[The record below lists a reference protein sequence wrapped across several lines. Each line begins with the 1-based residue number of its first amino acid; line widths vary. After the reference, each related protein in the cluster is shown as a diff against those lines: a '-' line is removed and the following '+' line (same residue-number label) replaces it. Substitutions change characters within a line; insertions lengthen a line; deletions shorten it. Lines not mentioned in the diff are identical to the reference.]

1 VLNKDA
7 GKPIKLAVQPEGAGR
22 IIAEYS
28 SDTTLSNIIQ
38 SIELK
43 GHSGKKKSDNEIA
56 VVVYMRKEIAGSDLD
71 QTTLKSLGL
80 SGGMNAA
87 LRYFFKQPEVLHEQA
102 SVFTAAPSTSSKVEE
117 KVHRPM
123 RKNNEV
129 TLSDILPKRIDD
141 EHSPIEIDKTERSKD
156 EAPDREPSTS
166 KEKIS
171 NVTVSSNNTR
181 SQNEPTSNLVPESI
195 KAKDANE
202 IVVQKSTISEPE
214 IIHYIDSFIP
224 EPLRKQRNAII
235 FRIEDRVSIS
245 QKEENISDDFFELNI
260 NDIKLLHAENVKNAK
275 EVEEGGQLMTRQLRE
290 SQAIGNKLNLMN
302 KYKKCII
309 RIQFPPPD
317 RLVLQGTF
325 TITETI
331 GDVIRF
337 VDNFI
342 QNKDA
347 TMHLFT
353 TPPKKILDPN
363 ASLIDENCFPSAV
376 LHFGQ
381 EGVTAEE
388 EQNASQ
394 LRYLKPVLLASL
406 SNSVGVERSLI
417 DCGIRRNVK
426 ERNPTSNE
434 NVTCSKPSDSTSTK
448 EAKHQS
454 IKNGNGIKRT
464 GSDNSSQGLKP
475 DTKVPKWFKP
485 GKPTAP

>member
-1 VLNKDA
+1 
-7 GKPIKLAVQPEGAGR
+7 
-22 IIAEYS
+22 
-28 SDTTLSNIIQ
+28 
-38 SIELK
+38 
-43 GHSGKKKSDNEIA
+43 
-56 VVVYMRKEIAGSDLD
+56 MRKEIAGSDLD

-141 EHSPIEIDKTERSKD
+141 DHSPIEIDKTERSKD
-156 EAPDREPSTS
+156 EAPDREPSTLKDKS
-166 KEKIS
+166 S

-202 IVVQKSTISEPE
+202 ILVQKSTISEPE

-275 EVEEGGQLMTRQLRE
+275 VEEGGQLMTRQLRE

-342 QNKDA
+342 Q
-347 TMHLFT
+347 
-353 TPPKKILDPN
+353 
-363 ASLIDENCFPSAV
+363 V
-376 LHFGQ
+376 
-381 EGVTAEE
+381 
-388 EQNASQ
+388 
-394 LRYLKPVLLASL
+394 
-406 SNSVGVERSLI
+406 
-417 DCGIRRNVK
+417 RN
-426 ERNPTSNE
+426 R
-434 NVTCSKPSDSTSTK
+434 
-448 EAKHQS
+448 
-454 IKNGNGIKRT
+454 
-464 GSDNSSQGLKP
+464 
-475 DTKVPKWFKP
+475 
-485 GKPTAP
+485 